1 MDLSILSFTFS
12 DPGQFLEYWGY
23 PAIFVFV
30 FLGNLGFPVPE
41 ETVLLLAGYMVW
53 KGELLF
59 GVTAA
64 VGVVSA
70 VIGDNFGYWVG
81 RHYGARALL
90 RYGRWLFITPDRI
103 YKMQG
108 FMTRYGV
115 AGIFL
120 ARFLPGFRF
129 MAGPLAGTT
138 SMPFRRF
145 FLANLCGAV
154 IYVPLMVMAG
164 YGVGFGLGEVLGA
177 YERLL
182 GGFDRI
188 ILLII
193 ALSVMAILA
202 WRLLRSPMRAPGP
215 KE

>member
-1 MDLSILSFTFS
+1 MLSFTFS

-59 GVTAA
+59 GLTAA

-70 VIGDNFGYWVG
+70 IAGDNFAYWVG
-81 RHYGARALL
+81 RHYGTRALL

-103 YKMQG
+103 YKMQR

-138 SMPFRRF
+138 SMPFRSF

-164 YGVGFGLGEVLGA
+164 YGVGFGLGEVLGK

-182 GGFDRI
+182 GGFDRV

-193 ALSVMAILA
+193 VLSVLAILA
-202 WRLLRSPMRAPGP
+202 WRGLRSPPRAPGP

>member
-1 MDLSILSFTFS
+1 MDPS
-12 DPGQFLEYWGY
+12 PFLEHWGY

-41 ETVLLLAGYMVW
+41 ETILLLAGYLVW
-53 KGELLF
+53 KGKLIFE
-59 GVTAA
+59 VTTA
-64 VGVVSA
+64 VGIVSA
-70 VIGDNFGYWVG
+70 IAGDNFGYWVG
-81 RHYGARALL
+81 HRYGARALL

-103 YKMQG
+103 DRMQR
-108 FMTRYGV
+108 FMTRYGI

-120 ARFLPGFRF
+120 ARFLPGLRF

-164 YGVGFGLGEVLGA
+164 YGVGFGLGELFYR
-177 YERLL
+177 YESLL
-182 GGFDRI
+182 GGFDRVILGI
-188 ILLII
+188 IGLS
-193 ALSVMAILA
+193 ALGILG
-202 WRLLRSPMRAPGP
+202 WRVVRPSFRALGP

>member
-1 MDLSILSFTFS
+1 MDLSMLSFALS

-30 FLGNLGFPVPE
+30 FLGNLGLPVPE
-41 ETVLLLAGYMVW
+41 ETVLLVAGYLVW
-53 KGELLF
+53 KGKLLF
-59 GVTAA
+59 EVTAV

-70 VIGDNFGYWVG
+70 VTGDNFGYWVG
-81 RHYGARALL
+81 RHYGARALM
-90 RYGRWLFITPDRI
+90 RYGRWLFVTPERS
-103 YKMQG
+103 YKMQR
-108 FMTRYGV
+108 FVSRYGV
-115 AGIFL
+115 AGIFV

-154 IYVPLMVMAG
+154 IYVPLMVTAG
-164 YGVGFGLGEVLGA
+164 YGVGFGLAELLGE
-177 YERLL
+177 YERRF

-188 ILLII
+188 ILLTI
-193 ALSVMAILA
+193 ALSVWAILA
-202 WRLLRSPMRAPGP
+202 RRILRSSLRALDP

>member
-1 MDLSILSFTFS
+1 MLSFALS
-12 DPGQFLEYWGY
+12 DPSQFLEYWGY

-53 KGELLF
+53 KGQLLF

-90 RYGRWLFITPDRI
+90 RYGRWLFITSDRI
-103 YKMQG
+103 YKMQR
-108 FMTRYGV
+108 FMTRYGI

-164 YGVGFGLGEVLGA
+164 YGVGFGLGELLA
-177 YERLL
+177 EYERPL

-193 ALSVMAILA
+193 LVSALAILA
-202 WRLLRSPMRAPGP
+202 WRILRLSLRALGV

>member
-1 MDLSILSFTFS
+1 MDLSLLSFALS
-12 DPGQFLEYWGY
+12 DPSQLLEHWGY

-41 ETVLLLAGYMVW
+41 ETVLLVAGYLVW

-59 GVTAA
+59 GVTAG

-70 VIGDNFGYWVG
+70 ITGDNFAYWVG

-90 RYGRWLFITPDRI
+90 RYGGWLFITPDRI
-103 YKMQG
+103 YKMQR

-129 MAGPLAGTT
+129 LAGPLAGTT

-145 FLANLCGAV
+145 FCANLCGAGV
-154 IYVPLMVMAG
+154 YVPLMVMAG
-164 YGVGFGLGEVLGA
+164 YGVGFGLGELLGE
-177 YERLL
+177 YERLF
-182 GGFDRI
+182 GGFDRL

-193 ALSVMAILA
+193 GVSVLAILA
-202 WRLLRSPMRAPGP
+202 WRIFRSPPRALGP
-215 KE
+215 